1 MTYWKKEK
9 DFIRSVGELK
19 QYISLEPKEEI
30 QIRKVVLRHPMC
42 ISKFYLSL
50 IDFSDPDDPLKK
62 MVVPSAWELDIS
74 GSYDTSGELHN
85 TKLSGLQHKYSKTA
99 LVLSTNRCASYC
111 RFCFRKRLVG
121 LESSEII
128 SNFSHAVKY
137 IKTHPEINNVLI
149 SGGDPLMLSTRV
161 LTHFLELLAPIPHL
175 DFIRFGTKVPVYY
188 PKRILQDDTLISLLK
203 PFTRDRKQIYFV
215 TQIDHPR
222 EITDELR
229 EAVNL
234 LLSAGVVIN
243 NQTVFLRGVNDD
255 PDVLS
260 TLMRTLVSIGIN
272 PYYLF
277 QCRPVKRVKKH
288 FQIPLSIGYPIVEQA
303 KAQLD
308 GHSKRFRFV
317 MSHKKGKIEIIGIKG
332 DEMIFKFHQA
342 KDERNAGRIFFRK
355 LNPVATWLDDL
366 DNPKNNIGS
375 IHDKRRRN
383 GIGSF

>member
-1 MTYWKKEK
+1 MTYWKREK
-9 DFIRSVGELK
+9 DFIKSVGELK

-30 QIRKVVLRHPMC
+30 QLRKVVLRHPMC

-50 IDFSDPDDPLKK
+50 IDFSDPDDPLRK
-62 MVVPSAWELDIS
+62 MVVPSSRELDIS
-74 GSYDTSGELHN
+74 GSYDTSGELYN

-121 LESSEII
+121 LDSEEII
-128 SNFSHAVKY
+128 KNFSHAVNY
-137 IKTHPEINNVLI
+137 IQAHEEINNVLI

-161 LTHFLELLAPIPHL
+161 VTRFLELLAPIPHL

-188 PKRILQDDTLISLLK
+188 PKRIIQDDALISLLD
-203 PFTRDRKQIYFV
+203 TYNHERKQIYFV

-222 EITDELR
+222 EITDELK
-229 EAVNL
+229 EAVKL
-234 LLSAGVVIN
+234 LIGAGVVIN
-243 NQTVFLRGVNDD
+243 NQTVFLRRVNDN
-255 PDVLS
+255 PDVLAE
-260 TLMRTLVSIGIN
+260 LMRNLVSIGIN

-288 FQIPLSIGYPIVEQA
+288 FQIPLSVGYPIVEKA

-342 KDERNAGRIFFRK
+342 KDERNAGRIFSRK
-355 LNPVATWLDDL
+355 LNSAATWLDDL
-366 DNPKNNIGS
+366 NN
-375 IHDKRRRN
+375 
-383 GIGSF
+383 

>member
-375 IHDKRRRN
+375 IHDKRR
-383 GIGSF
+383 

>member
-9 DFIRSVGELK
+9 DFITSVGELK
-19 QYISLEPKEEI
+19 QYISLAAKEEI
-30 QIRKVVLRHPMC
+30 QLRKVVLRHPMC

-50 IDFSDPDDPLKK
+50 IDFTDPDDPLKK

-99 LVLSTNRCASYC
+99 LVLSTNRCATYC

-121 LESSEII
+121 LDSTEII
-128 SNFSHAVKY
+128 SNFNQAVKY
-137 IKTHPEINNVLI
+137 IKAHPEINNVLI
-149 SGGDPLMLSTRV
+149 SGGDPLMLTTRV
-161 LTHFLELLAPIPHL
+161 LTRFLELLSPILHL

-188 PKRILQDDTLISLLK
+188 PKRILKDDELISLLNSY
-203 PFTRDRKQIYFV
+203 TNNRKQIYFV
-215 TQIDHPR
+215 THIDHPR
-222 EITDELR
+222 EITDELKKV
-229 EAVNL
+229 VNL
-234 LLSAGVVIN
+234 LLGAGVVIN
-243 NQTVFLRGVNDD
+243 NQTVFLRGVNDN
-255 PDVLS
+255 PDVLAE
-260 TLMRTLVSIGIN
+260 LMRNLVSIGIN

-277 QCRPVKRVKKH
+277 QCRPVKRVKKN
-288 FQIPLSIGYPIVEQA
+288 FQIPLSIGYPIVEKA

-308 GHSKRFRFV
+308 GHSKRFRFI
-317 MSHKKGKIEIIGIKG
+317 MSHKKGKIEILGIKG

-375 IHDKRRRN
+375 IHDKRR
-383 GIGSF
+383 